1 MSKYTPLQTHLERKE
16 GSQLPMT
23 FSEVEEILG
32 FSLPPSAR
40 NHPAWWSNNRGTN
53 VAVKAWR
60 DAGWRTS
67 RVSLPE
73 QRVTFVREVEP
84 ALSKPFEV
92 DNPIR
97 ILRDA
102 LTGSALKMLE
112 HEAASQDADLGEAAA
127 TLLNQTARRRLLD
140 EIAQR
145 APRSNIDSTQVIRAE
160 RDGR

>member
-1 MSKYTPLQTHLERKE
+1 MSKYTPLQAHLEGKG

-23 FSEVEEILG
+23 FAEVEEILG
-32 FSLPPSAR
+32 FPLPPSAR

-73 QRVTFVREVEP
+73 QRVTFVREAETAQP
-84 ALSKPFEV
+84 GLPDAEDS
-92 DNPIR
+92 IR
-97 ILRDA
+97 IFRDA
-102 LTGSALKMLE
+102 LTGSALKMIE
-112 HEAASQDADLGEAAA
+112 QEAAGLNLGEAAA
-127 TLLNQTARRRLLD
+127 TILNQTARRRLLD

-145 APRSNIDSTQVIRAE
+145 APRSNQDSAEVIRAE
-160 RDGR
+160 RDAR